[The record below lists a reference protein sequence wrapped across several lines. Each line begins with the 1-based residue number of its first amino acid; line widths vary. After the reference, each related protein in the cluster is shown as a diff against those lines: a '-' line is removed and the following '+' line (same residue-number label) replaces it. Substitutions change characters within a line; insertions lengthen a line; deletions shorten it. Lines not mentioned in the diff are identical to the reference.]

1 MTGKAGVLKGDL
13 LERRFARAEFAEG
26 SLVRVRHPVTHL
38 VAGRTRTVT
47 DVDVLSIDF
56 DARLRPHIGISECKS
71 TRGQSGEQDRLLWLK
86 GLQTLVAADRAT
98 LVRETVTE
106 AGRYVARRIDVDL
119 IGTAELTRREQVLQH
134 LPEHFGVIG
143 DTPFKE
149 QSTDADRQLK
159 KIGDLPSGLVAFLRH
174 DALLAAPHR
183 TLGALITLDEIMRAG
198 TVLPAPLAPLLAGHA
213 LQALI
218 AAALRAGGRTDTV
231 GSDGTRQEIEHGLG
245 TGDPHDRQ
253 LLRVAEMADTLL
265 RQELAA
271 LHQAYR
277 SSGASAIERSVP
289 SVRSAISQT
298 PAWLATFMDLS
309 ERLRRRSPIARHLP
323 QTIDLAVFDAL
334 VGGDSWQAPAF
345 DHLFSLEHRQA
356 LTIAVTCVDRAVP
369 ALAPYLAPV
378 LDLPFNRTRT
388 SALGKEEAASA
399 LNDAPHSPAD
409 G

>member
-1 MTGKAGVLKGDL
+1 MTGKAGALKGDL
-13 LERRFARAEFAEG
+13 LERRFARTEFAEG
-26 SLVRVRHPVTHL
+26 SLVRVRHPVAHL

-71 TRGQSGEQDRLLWLK
+71 TRGQSGEQDRLLWLR
-86 GLQTLVAADRAT
+86 GLQELLGASRAT

-106 AGRYVARRIDVDL
+106 AGRDVARRISVDL

-143 DTPFKE
+143 DTRFKE
-149 QSTDADRQLK
+149 QSAEADRQLK
-159 KIGDLPSGLVAFLRH
+159 KIGDLPPGLVAFLRH
-174 DALLAAPHR
+174 DALLADPHR
-183 TLGALITLDEIMRAG
+183 TLGALITLDEILTSG
-198 TVLPAPLAPLLAGHA
+198 TVLPAPLAPLLAGHV

-231 GSDGTRQEIEHGLG
+231 GSEGTRAEIEQGLG

-265 RQELAA
+265 RQELAV
-271 LHQAYR
+271 LHRAYR
-277 SSGASAIERSVP
+277 TAGAAAIERPVP

-298 PAWLATFMDLS
+298 PAWLVTFMDLA
-309 ERLRRRSPIARHLP
+309 ERLRRRSPIARQLP
-323 QTIDLAVFDAL
+323 QTVDLAVFDAAL
-334 VGGDSWQAPAF
+334 GADTWQAPAF

-356 LTIAVTCVDRAVP
+356 LAVAVTCVERAVP
-369 ALAPYLAPV
+369 ALASYVFPV
-378 LDLPFNRTRT
+378 LDLPFRRTKT
-388 SALGKEEAASA
+388 STL
-399 LNDAPHSPAD
+399 DAGETNSTRHEPRPD
-409 G
+409 TGGE